1 MSRSDTVA
9 MVGAFFHVTGIVQGV
24 GFRPFV
30 YGLAQRLDLTG
41 WVRNTSSGVD
51 IALEGTPAALE
62 AFTLALRTESPPL
75 ARIDAVAVTEQ
86 PANGYRRIEILAS
99 QAEDGA
105 YQPIS
110 PDIAVCD
117 DCLREM
123 RDPSDRRYRYPFIN
137 CTNCGPRYTIILDI
151 PYDRP
156 QTTMSEFP
164 MCPACEAEYHDPLDR
179 RFHAQPTACP
189 VCGPQVWLE
198 TTDGAGSIAG
208 DDAIREARRLL
219 KTGRILAIK
228 GLGGFHL
235 ACDAANAAAVT
246 ELRRRKRRAAK
257 PLAVMVADEP
267 ALHHHCA
274 PTTAE
279 LGLLRSTAR
288 PIVIVPRNSYATITD
303 EVAPGQD
310 SVGVMLPYTPLH
322 HLLLER
328 EPGFPAALVM
338 TSGNLSDEPIITT
351 NEAARERLANLADAF
366 LLHNRD
372 IHTRCDD
379 SVMRVATAGERGHDA
394 LIIRRARG
402 YAPLPLRL
410 PHAGPPLL
418 ACGAEL
424 KNTFCLTRDNQAF
437 LSQHIGDLEN
447 YETLSAFEENVAHM
461 ERLFRI
467 QPEAV
472 AYDLHPDYMATRYA
486 LARAE
491 REGLAAIAVQH
502 HHAHI
507 AAGMADEGLPGERP
521 VIGLAFDGTGYGP
534 DGAVWGGEF
543 LLADYRAYERPFHLR
558 YVALPGG
565 DLAVREPWRMALAWL
580 WSVGMDWAEDLAP
593 VQFAL
598 SQGEERLRVLR
609 RQLERGINAPMTSS
623 MGRLF
628 DAAAALVGVQQTASY
643 EAQAAVEF
651 EALVDPAE
659 TAAYCF
665 AVGETTIDPS
675 PVWQALIADCRAGV
689 PVSRIAARL
698 YNSVAD
704 VAGVV
709 CRQLRQ
715 AYGLNQVVLS
725 GGVWQNVALL
735 QRVRTD
741 LLEADFEVVCHKRVP
756 PNDGGLSLGQA
767 AIAASRLHT

>member
-1 MSRSDTVA
+1 MSRPDTVA
-9 MVGAFFHVTGIVQGV
+9 TVGAFFHVTGIVQGV

-30 YGLAQRLDLTG
+30 YGLAQRLNLTG

-51 IALEGTPAALE
+51 IALEGAPAALE
-62 AFTLALRTESPPL
+62 AFALALRTESPPL
-75 ARIDAVAVTEQ
+75 ARVDAVAVTEQ
-86 PANGYRRIEILAS
+86 PANGYRRFEILAS

-137 CTNCGPRYTIILDI
+137 CTNCGPRYTIIRDI

-164 MCPACEAEYHDPLDR
+164 MCPACAAEYHDPLDR

-189 VCGPQVWLE
+189 DCGPQVWLE

-219 KTGRILAIK
+219 KTGHILAIK

-235 ACDAANAAAVT
+235 ACDAASAATVT

-267 ALHHHCA
+267 ALDHHCA

-279 LGLLRSTAR
+279 LGLLRSPAR
-288 PIVIVPRNSYATITD
+288 PIVIVRRNLDTTITD

-328 EPGFPAALVM
+328 EPGYPDALVM
-338 TSGNLSDEPIITT
+338 TSGNLSDEPIVTT
-351 NEAARERLANLADAF
+351 NESARERLANLADAF
-366 LLHNRD
+366 LLHDRE

-379 SVMRVATAGERGHDA
+379 SVLRVATAEGDEHVA
-394 LIIRRARG
+394 LLIRRARG
-402 YAPLPLRL
+402 YSPLPLTL
-410 PHAGPPLL
+410 PHAGLPLL

-447 YETLSAFEENVAHM
+447 YETLSAFEENVEHM
-461 ERLFRI
+461 ERLFRVR
-467 QPEAV
+467 PEAV
-472 AYDLHPDYMATRYA
+472 AYDLHPDYMATRYG

-507 AAGMADEGLPGERP
+507 AAAMADKGLPGDRP

-543 LLADYRAYERPFHLR
+543 LLADYHTYERPIHLR

-580 WSVGMDWAEDLAP
+580 WSVGMDWTEDLAP

-598 SQGEERLRVLR
+598 SQGEEHLRVLR

-643 EAQAAVEF
+643 EAQAAIEF
-651 EALVDPAE
+651 EALVDPTE
-659 TAAYCF
+659 TAAYRF

-689 PVSRIAARL
+689 PVSRIAARFH
-698 YNSVAD
+698 NSVAD

-709 CRQLRQ
+709 CRQLRR

-735 QRVRTD
+735 QRVRAD
-741 LLEADFEVVCHKRVP
+741 LLGAGFEVVCHKRVP

-767 AIAASRLHT
+767 AIAASRLRT